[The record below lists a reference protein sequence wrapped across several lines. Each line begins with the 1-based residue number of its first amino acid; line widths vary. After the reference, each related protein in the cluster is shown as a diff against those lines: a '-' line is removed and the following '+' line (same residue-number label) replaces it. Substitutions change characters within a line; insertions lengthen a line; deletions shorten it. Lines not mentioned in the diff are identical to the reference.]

1 MAFTREDLREIG
13 IEDDDVEK
21 VMTLHGKEVQSLKEQ
36 INNFKSKSEYAQ
48 EEINSYK
55 KRIEEKDNELTELQK
70 KAKNGEDLNETLEAL
85 KQANKEKD
93 EQHQKEM
100 DRLKL
105 NYEVSKALTS
115 AGARNERAV
124 LALIDTENLKL
135 SNESNDV
142 IGLDEQLKNLKETD
156 SYLFNVN
163 SSDNLHSNSDVQNQ
177 SQNTNNYNAG
187 SSQGNNGREEDESTI
202 GKNNARR
209 LFGK

>member
-13 IEDDDVEK
+13 IEDDDIEK

-93 EQHQKEM
+93 E
-100 DRLKL
+100 
-105 NYEVSKALTS
+105 
-115 AGARNERAV
+115 
-124 LALIDTENLKL
+124 
-135 SNESNDV
+135 
-142 IGLDEQLKNLKETD
+142 
-156 SYLFNVN
+156 
-163 SSDNLHSNSDVQNQ
+163 
-177 SQNTNNYNAG
+177 
-187 SSQGNNGREEDESTI
+187 
-202 GKNNARR
+202 
-209 LFGK
+209 